1 MLVLFVAPTLSPNTL
16 QCVRALLALDGVRLG
31 LITHAPVD
39 RLPTFTK
46 GRLAGHYR
54 VENAL
59 DERQLIAAVR
69 AFQSEFGRVER
80 LIGFLEHL
88 QVPLAVARDATGV
101 PGLGEAAARNFR
113 DKNRMKSVL
122 RAHGLPVAKQA
133 LVRGEADAQR
143 FVADVGYPIVLK
155 PVEGVGSVATLQV
168 RDASGLQRALADL
181 RPGPDRVFQAEEFI
195 VGDERSFET
204 VVVGGRTVWASSTHY
219 MNRPLEIL
227 ENPWMQWCVLTPR
240 EGLDAHGQRFAAI
253 QDAAVR
259 ALGMHDGMAH
269 TEWFLR
275 PDGRPLV
282 SEIGARPPGASF
294 MDMLGL
300 AHNADVWAAW
310 CTLMVHGTWNLP
322 ERQFAVGCAYFRGSG
337 SGRRVAAV
345 HGLDEAQAAAGHL
358 VVDRK
363 LPAVGQV
370 RGSSYEGD
378 GWAILKHPSTE
389 VVRAGL
395 LAMISKVRVQY
406 G

>member
-16 QCVRALLALDGVRLG
+16 QCLRALLSLEGVRLG

-39 RLPTFTK
+39 RLPSFTRGK
-46 GRLAGHYR
+46 LTGHYR

-59 DERQLIAAVR
+59 EDHQLITAVR
-69 AFQSEFGRVER
+69 AFQSEYGRVDR

-122 RAHGLPVAKQA
+122 RANGLPVARQA
-133 LVRGEADAQR
+133 LVRSDADARR
-143 FVADVGYPIVLK
+143 FVGEVGFPIVLK
-155 PVEGVGSVATLQV
+155 PVEGVGSVATQQA
-168 RDASGLQRALADL
+168 RDEASLQRAVAEL
-181 RPGPDRVFQAEEFI
+181 RPGPHRVFQAEEFI
-195 VGDERSFET
+195 QGDERSFES
-204 VVVGGRTVWASSTHY
+204 VVIGGKTVWTSSTHY

-240 EGLDAHGQRFAAI
+240 EGLDAHGQRFAGI
-253 QDAAVR
+253 QDASVR

-275 PDGRPLV
+275 SDGRAVV

-300 AHNADVWAAW
+300 AHDADVWAAW
-310 CTLMVHGTWNLP
+310 CRLMVHGTWSLP
-322 ERQFAVGCAYFRGSG
+322 ERRFAVGCAYFRGSG
-337 SGRRVAAV
+337 PGRRVTGV
-345 HGLDEAQAAAGHL
+345 TGLDEAQAAAGHL

-363 LPAVGQV
+363 LPMIGQV